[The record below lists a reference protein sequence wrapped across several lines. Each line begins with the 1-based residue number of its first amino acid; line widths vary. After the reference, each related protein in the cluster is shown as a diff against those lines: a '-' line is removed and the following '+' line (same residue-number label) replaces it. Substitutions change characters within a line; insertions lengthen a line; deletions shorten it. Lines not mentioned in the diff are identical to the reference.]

1 MATVLVVDDTAVDRR
16 LAGGLLERSANIQV
30 CYAENGKEAL
40 EVIEFRLP
48 DLVVTDL
55 QMPEVDGL
63 ELVTAIGEK
72 YPEMPVVLMTAHG
85 SESVAAQA
93 LANGAA
99 SFVPKA
105 ELANSLVQTVMHVL
119 VIAETDSRYKKL
131 VACTTKTDFE
141 FELPNDPTLIEPL
154 IDMVKQVA
162 VSQGFAS
169 QNNRVQ
175 MAMALEHAVQN
186 AMVRGNLELTHDEMP
201 VLEIGAIRKR
211 AAEQPYAD
219 RQVYFRS
226 LVTPE
231 QAEFTV
237 RDAGPGYDFAS
248 QPEVSNPESF
258 KDGAGRGMV
267 LVKSFMDE
275 VKFNDSG
282 NEITMIKR
290 RCSE

>member
-16 LAGGLLERSANIQV
+16 LAGGLLERSANLQV

-63 ELVTAIGEK
+63 ELVTAICDK

-186 AMVRGNLELTHDEMP
+186 AMLRGNLELTHDDMP
-201 VLEIGAIRKR
+201 VLDVPRVRKR
-211 AAEQPYAD
+211 AAEEAFAG
-219 RQVYFRS
+219 RKVYFRS
-226 LVTPE
+226 LVTHE

-237 RDAGPGYDFAS
+237 RDDGSGYDYES
-248 QPEVSNPESF
+248 IPEVSDPDSF

-275 VKFNDSG
+275 VRFNESG

-290 RCSE
+290 RCS